1 MPTARLHDGSLLD
14 VTVLGEGPAVLLPVG
29 TQVLEG
35 PAAEEIRA
43 SGGEP
48 HLGHLLATALADAGF
63 RVIAADYETHL
74 TDHPQP
80 RTLTADSLAADLL
93 AVADAGAAEKFTYY
107 GYSWLAVAG
116 LQLALR
122 TDRLSGLA
130 MGGYPP
136 LGGPYEAMLALT
148 RVAHRMALDPP
159 APIGAATP
167 GDWDSVPFTRT
178 PAQTEQYVTLYESLR
193 DFREREA
200 LSALRIPRLAF
211 AGEKDTIVYGASWDD
226 AVVDM
231 AGPLIAHRDELI
243 AQGWAVEIIPGAD
256 HLSAMQVDRVLPILL
271 PWLAAAVSAGR
282 GRGWRTGA

>member
-1 MPTARLHDGSLLD
+1 M
-14 VTVLGEGPAVLLPVG
+14 LGEGPAVLIPIG
-29 TQVLEG
+29 TRVLEG
-35 PAAEEIRA
+35 PAAEEVRA
-43 SGGEP
+43 WGGEP
-48 HLGHLLATALADAGF
+48 NLGHLLATALADAGF

-80 RTLTADSLAADLL
+80 RTLTADALAADLL
-93 AVADAGAAEKFTYY
+93 AVADAAAAGNFAFY

-122 TDRLSGLA
+122 TDRLTGLA

-136 LGGPYEAMLALT
+136 LGGPYEAMLAVT

-159 APIGAATP
+159 APTGAATP

-211 AGEKDTIVYGASWDD
+211 AGEKDTIVYGAGWDD
-226 AVVDM
+226 AVVDI
-231 AGPLIAHRDELI
+231 AGPLIANRDELI
-243 AQGWAVEIIPGAD
+243 AQGWAVEIVPGAD
-256 HLSAMQVDRVLPILL
+256 HMSAMRVERVLPILL
-271 PWLAAAVSAGR
+271 PWLAAAVSGGHSGR
-282 GRGWRTGA
+282 RRTVA

>member
-1 MPTARLHDGSLLD
+1 MPTARLHDGSGLE
-14 VTVLGEGPAVLLPVG
+14 VTVLGEGPAVLIPVG
-29 TQVLEG
+29 TRVLEG

-43 SGGEP
+43 WGGEP
-48 HLGHLLATALADAGF
+48 NVGHLLATALAGAGF

-80 RTLTADSLAADLL
+80 RTLTAGTLAADLL
-93 AVADAGAAEKFTYY
+93 AVADAAAAGNFAYY

-136 LGGPYEAMLALT
+136 LGGPYEAMLKVT

-159 APIGAATP
+159 ALVGEATP

-178 PAQTEQYVTLYESLR
+178 PAQTQQYVTLYESLR
-193 DFREREA
+193 NFRDREV
-200 LSALRIPRLAF
+200 LDRLRIPRLAF
-211 AGEKDTIVYGASWDD
+211 AGEKDTIVYGPQWDD
-226 AVVDM
+226 AVVDI
-231 AGPLIAHRDELI
+231 AGPLLANREELV
-243 AQGWAVEIIPGAD
+243 AQGWTVEIIPGAD

-271 PWLAAAVSAGR
+271 PWLTATARA
-282 GRGWRTGA
+282 